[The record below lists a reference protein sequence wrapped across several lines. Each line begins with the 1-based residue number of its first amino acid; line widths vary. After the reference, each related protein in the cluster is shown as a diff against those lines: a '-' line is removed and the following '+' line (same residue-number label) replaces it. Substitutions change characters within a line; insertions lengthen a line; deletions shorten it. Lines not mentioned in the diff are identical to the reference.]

1 MLSRWNW
8 VMTRQNAIQLC
19 PDTSS
24 SGRATSIH
32 SREYWQRHKTQ
43 NQQETWQHDMSA
55 SVTMKQQQEETK
67 GKSTRTQDSM
77 TRVQRK
83 RTQQSF
89 SHTRA
94 TSLLQKSVID
104 VCDMAWHHHHHHHH
118 HESALPWH
126 ITDVVLF
133 GLGRQR
139 LTSLF
144 TSQLHT
150 CTSQH
155 VTPFFTTRHMH
166 IMQYMP
172 CCSVRPSV
180 HHTLVFII
188 GSQWL
193 NASL

>member
-1 MLSRWNW
+1 
-8 VMTRQNAIQLC
+8 
-19 PDTSS
+19 
-24 SGRATSIH
+24 
-32 SREYWQRHKTQ
+32 
-43 NQQETWQHDMSA
+43 MSA
-55 SVTMKQQQEETK
+55 SVMMKQQQEEMK
-67 GKSTRTQDSM
+67 GKSTRTYDSM

-118 HESALPWH
+118 
-126 ITDVVLF
+126 IM
-133 GLGRQR
+133 
-139 LTSLF
+139 
-144 TSQLHT
+144 SQLCHDI
-150 CTSQH
+150 SQTLCYLDLAGSGWPLSLPRNFIPAPTNTLH
-155 VTPFFTTRHMH
+155 LFTTRHMH

-172 CCSVRPSV
+172 CCSVRPFV
-180 HHTLVFII
+180 HHTLVFNI